1 MKPVRIGLIGHG
13 VLAQRIRQHL
23 AASLDAPSGTSP
35 KVTATAQAGASPSA
49 SPAVPSMPA
58 TVSGVLVRRLPA
70 QPDTVP
76 FVDTIDAFLA
86 LGHDVVIECAGQPAL
101 RQYGEAVLRAGIDL
115 VPASIGAL
123 VDAALLSAM
132 LRTAAYAGARLRLPS
147 GAIAGIDGLAAAR
160 HGGITSV
167 LYRGTMPPHALHG
180 HVAVPDSPRQVV
192 FEGTAREAV
201 ARFPKNANLTGTISL
216 AGIGFDRTRVEIIV
230 DAGVS
235 ANIHELHVD
244 GGFGRFSVA
253 VQGNRISP
261 ASPSSQIVAGSLAQA
276 ALGSNFTLIAL
287 PPSTAAPD

>member
-1 MKPVRIGLIGHG
+1 MKPIRIGLIGHG
-13 VLAQRIRQHL
+13 VLAGRLRQHL
-23 AASLDAPSGTSP
+23 DAPVDGSIDACRDSLST
-35 KVTATAQAGASPSA
+35 
-49 SPAVPSMPA
+49 PAII
-58 TVSGVLVRRLPA
+58 SGVLVRCLPA
-70 QPDTVP
+70 QADTVP
-76 FVDTIDAFLA
+76 FVDAIEAFLA
-86 LGHDVVIECAGQPAL
+86 LGHDVVVECAGQPAL
-101 RQYGEAVLRAGIDL
+101 RQYGEAVLGAGIDL

-123 VDAALLSAM
+123 ADGEVLSAM
-132 LRTAAYAGARLRLPS
+132 LRAAADSGARLRLPG

-180 HVAVPDSPRQVV
+180 HVATPGATRQVV

-230 DAGVS
+230 DAGVN
-235 ANIHELHVD
+235 ANIHELHVE
-244 GGFGRFSVA
+244 GRFGRFSVT

-276 ALGSNFTLIAL
+276 ALGSNFTLIAQS
-287 PPSTAAPD
+287 STVAPIGAG

>member
-23 AASLDAPSGTSP
+23 EAPFDALPAAPS
-35 KVTATAQAGASPSA
+35 VAAII
-49 SPAVPSMPA
+49 
-58 TVSGVLVRRLPA
+58 SGVLVRRLPA

-76 FVDTIDAFLA
+76 FVDAIDAFLA

-101 RQYGEAVLRAGIDL
+101 GQYGETVLRAGIDL

-123 VDAALLSAM
+123 VDAAMLSAM
-132 LRTAAYAGARLRLPS
+132 LRAAAGSGARLRLPS

-180 HVAVPDSPRQVV
+180 HVATPGTARQVV

-230 DAGVS
+230 DAGVT

-244 GGFGRFSVA
+244 GRFGRFNVT
-253 VQGNRISP
+253 VQGNRISR

-276 ALGSNFTLIAL
+276 ALGSNFTLMA
-287 PPSTAAPD
+287 PPADPAVHA